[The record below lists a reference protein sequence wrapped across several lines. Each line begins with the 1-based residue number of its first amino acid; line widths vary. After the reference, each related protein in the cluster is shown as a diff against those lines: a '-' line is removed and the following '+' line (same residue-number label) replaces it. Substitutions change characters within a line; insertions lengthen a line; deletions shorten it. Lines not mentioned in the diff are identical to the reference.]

1 MDDVSTQVQPVDTCR
16 VEIKQA
22 ANGTVQVSTRAT
34 DRATDEEAE
43 RTVMMAVKMFEAATA
58 KLGM

>member
-34 DRATDEEAE
+34 DKATDEEAE
-43 RTVMMAVKMFEAATA
+43 RAVAMAVKMFEDTTA
-58 KLGM
+58 RLGV